1 MKKLV
6 LLDLDNTLLP
16 FSFYWEQANIE
27 IFNSSNLT
35 KNLEYDSFIGLYRKY
50 DKELWGLHTQQL
62 ITLDELRQQRLIKTM
77 KDFQITVS
85 VDEAQNYFDE
95 FFHNLID
102 RIIPDSRINNML
114 LSLQKNYKVG
124 ILTNGKITEQK
135 QKIEKM
141 KLNDAISS
149 NQIFISDEI
158 GYEKPDPK
166 SFHYVLNEL
175 GMRNVESIYVG
186 DSWGNDI
193 VGAID
198 AGLEAI
204 WVNEDNVLTKNS
216 YNGSKVIEISSILNL
231 ENVLQSINNTLAK

>member
-1 MKKLV
+1 LKKLV

-16 FSFYWEQANIE
+16 FNFYWEQANIG

-35 KNLEYDSFIGLYRKY
+35 KNLKYDSFIGLYRKY
-50 DKELWGLHTQQL
+50 DKELWELHTQQL

-102 RIIPDSRINNML
+102 SIVPDSRINNML
-114 LSLQKNYKVG
+114 LSLQKNYEVG

-141 KLNDAISS
+141 KLNDVISS

-158 GYEKPDPK
+158 GYEKPNPK

-175 GMRNVESIYVG
+175 GMRNVDSIYVG

-204 WVNEDNVLTKNS
+204 WVNEDNELSKNS
-216 YNGSKVIEISSILNL
+216 YNGSKVIKISSILDL
-231 ENVLQSINNTLAK
+231 DNVLQAINNTLAK